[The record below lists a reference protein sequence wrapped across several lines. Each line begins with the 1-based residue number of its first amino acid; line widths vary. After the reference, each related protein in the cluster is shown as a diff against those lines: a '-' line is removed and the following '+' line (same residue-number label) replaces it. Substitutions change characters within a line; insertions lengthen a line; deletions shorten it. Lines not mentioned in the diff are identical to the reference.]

1 MNLNWFKKTIGSECV
16 HVPNET
22 ACRITWNALYA
33 IVYLMQWN
41 IRFLL
46 RKESIPILWH
56 WIHLYWSTLFFFS
69 TCTHKLFT
77 HSCEDVKWFQSE
89 SDVLPVTVHITAWF
103 NIIPRKKVIE
113 AAVKYCVCW
122 WRRGGW
128 RWNWYVKLVSIVTY
142 KTTNAQSGNFS
153 GKKKKLTECTTHS
166 KGFFCTDA
174 DGTTGLGQADWRSF
188 VKEICS
194 KME

>member
-1 MNLNWFKKTIGSECV
+1 MCLMRLLVEL
-16 HVPNET
+16 HET
-22 ACRITWNALYA
+22 RCTLLG
-33 IVYLMQWN
+33 YLMQWN

-46 RKESIPILWH
+46 RKESIPFYDIEF
-56 WIHLYWSTLFFFS
+56 IITEVLFFLS

-77 HSCEDVKWFQSE
+77 HSCEDVKWLQSE
-89 SDVLPVTVHITAWF
+89 SNVLPVTVHITAWF

-122 WRRGGW
+122 WRRRGW
-128 RWNWYVKLVSIVTY
+128 RWNWYVKLISIVTY
-142 KTTNAQSGNFS
+142 KTTNAQSGNFRA
-153 GKKKKLTECTTHS
+153 KKKTECTTHS

-174 DGTTGLGQADWRSF
+174 DRTTGQGQADWRSF

-194 KME
+194 KMEKTI